1 MLIIGCGY
9 MGRLVGAEYLA
20 CGEAVTGVV
29 RSAASAQ
36 RLRESGIRALQVD
49 LDAGSAPVLPTRGEQ
64 LFYFAP
70 PPAAGNTDPRLRRVL
85 AGFVAGGQ
93 PRRIVY
99 ISTTGVYGDCRGAW
113 VDETQPLNPQAERAR
128 RRVDAEQ
135 ALGDWSEASGGELVV
150 LRVAG
155 IYGPGKLPLERLRQ
169 GLPVVRA
176 SESPFTNRIH
186 AEDLVQ
192 VCLAAMAHGASGRVY
207 NVSDGH
213 PGTMAE
219 YFRLL
224 AKCAG
229 LAPPLEIPLA
239 EAAERLSPGMLSY
252 MRESRRLSNR
262 RIVEEL
268 GVVLKYP
275 TLSQGLAA
283 CLAE

>member
-9 MGRLVGAEYLA
+9 MGCLVGAEYLSR
-20 CGEAVTGVV
+20 GEAVAGVV
-29 RSAASAQ
+29 RSDTSAQ
-36 RLRESGIRALQVD
+36 RLRELGIRALRVD
-49 LDAGSAPVLPTRGEQ
+49 LDAGVAPVLPSRGED

-70 PPAAGNTDPRLRRVL
+70 PPAAGSTDPRLRRLL
-85 AGFVAGGQ
+85 AGFAASGQ

-99 ISTTGVYGDCRGAW
+99 ISTTGVYGDCQGRW
-113 VDETQPLNPQAERAR
+113 VDETWPLHPQADRAR

-135 ALGDWSEASGGELVV
+135 ALNEWSRASGGELLI

-169 GLPVVRA
+169 GLPVVRV

-192 VCLAAMAHGASGRVY
+192 VCVAAMERGVPGLVY
-207 NVSDGH
+207 HACDGH

-224 AKCAG
+224 AERAG
-229 LAPPLEIPLA
+229 LPPPPEIPLA
-239 EAAERLSPGMLSY
+239 EAVERLSPGMLSY

-275 TLSQGLAA
+275 TLEQGLAA
-283 CLAE
+283 CFP

>member
-9 MGRLVGAEYLA
+9 MGCLVGAEYLA
-20 CGEAVTGVV
+20 RGEAVTGVV

-36 RLRESGIRALQVD
+36 RLRKLGIGALQAD
-49 LDAGSAPVLPTRGEQ
+49 LDAASAPTLPSRGEA

-70 PPAAGNTDPRLRRVL
+70 PPATGSTDPRLRRVL
-85 AGFVAGGQ
+85 AGFAVGGQ

-99 ISTTGVYGDCRGAW
+99 ISTTGVYGDCEGAW
-113 VDETQPLNPQAERAR
+113 VDEGWPVHPQTARAR
-128 RRVDAEQ
+128 RRVDAEL
-135 ALGDWSEASGGELVV
+135 ALAEWADVSGGELVI

-169 GLPVVRA
+169 GQPVVRA

-192 VCLAAMAHGASGRVY
+192 VCLAAMARGARGRVY
-207 NVSDGH
+207 HACDGH

-224 AKCAG
+224 AEEAG
-229 LAPPLEIPLA
+229 LASPPEIPIA
-239 EAAERLSPGMLSY
+239 EAGERLSPGMLSY

-262 RIVEEL
+262 RMVEEL
-268 GVVLKYP
+268 GVILKYP
-275 TLSQGLAA
+275 NLRLGLAA
-283 CLAE
+283 CLG